1 MAFGADPPGT
11 SMGRLD
17 KWMHSRRESL
27 LVKRTRIMHVRYDQ
41 SLKISKVTYDVS
53 SQVVHQ

>member
-27 LVKRTRIMHVRYDQ
+27 LVKRTRIMHARYDR
-41 SLKISKVTYDVS
+41 SLKISQITNHMS

>member
-11 SMGRLD
+11 SMVRLD
-17 KWMHSRRESL
+17 KWMHNHRESL
-27 LVKRTRIMHVRYDQ
+27 LVKRTRIMHVRYHQ
-41 SLKISKVTYDVS
+41 FPKISQITYHMS